1 LRHTKNHNNNT
12 TLNIATKARTIPIIG
27 GGGGGAGDDDF
38 SVTAFVC
45 VVEALADVVDSEDEL
60 A

>member
-1 LRHTKNHNNNT
+1 MINVEDDIDNKLIVNDD
-12 TLNIATKARTIPIIG
+12 IDVG